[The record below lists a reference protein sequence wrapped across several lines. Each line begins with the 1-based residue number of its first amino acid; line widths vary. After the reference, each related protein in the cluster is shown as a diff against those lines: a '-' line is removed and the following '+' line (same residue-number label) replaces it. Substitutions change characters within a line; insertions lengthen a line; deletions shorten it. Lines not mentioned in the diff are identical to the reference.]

1 MRYRSI
7 IISQTIVRFEGQLLM
22 AAEIAFTFSS
32 ETPSTLALLKES
44 VAPSPTS
51 PGDEYCTTLGR

>member
-1 MRYRSI
+1 
-7 IISQTIVRFEGQLLM
+7 M